1 MVKILL
7 KILEQIQL
15 NIQKMVWH
23 LNILQIFFVWD
34 ILERT
39 IIYLA
44 PTFLNFPQLFSTFLN
59 LKQILMQNSHSLL
72 RSSWPIFSLGMTLLS
87 VLYSWWDCGGMKF
100 KTSDRCNLFSCT
112 QHFHFCQ
119 WNGKQNDKRLKT
131 YWWDYGGMNGCYHV
145 FPKFT
150 FWSRNNDDPKKSRGV
165 AGRGLGWWQLGLI
178 PPILESSMVIPPKS
192 HQIKYLEVYYKTA
205 DSCF

>member
-1 MVKILL
+1 MAAHIIISYYHHHNHNYNFNHHHHYL
-7 KILEQIQL
+7 
-15 NIQKMVWH
+15 H
-23 LNILQIFFVWD
+23 FFV
-34 ILERT
+34 IFTT
-39 IIYLA
+39 INRFARFTRITRFTRSTKIA
-44 PTFLNFPQLFSTFLN
+44 RFTRITRITFLNFPQLFSTFLN

-150 FWSRNNDDPKKSRGV
+150 FWSRNNDDSKKSRGV
-165 AGRGLGWWQLGLI
+165 DGRGLWWQQVGLI
-178 PPILESSMVIPPKS
+178 PPIFRS
-192 HQIKYLEVYYKTA
+192 
-205 DSCF
+205 

>member
-1 MVKILL
+1 
-7 KILEQIQL
+7 
-15 NIQKMVWH
+15 
-23 LNILQIFFVWD
+23 
-34 ILERT
+34 
-39 IIYLA
+39 
-44 PTFLNFPQLFSTFLN
+44 
-59 LKQILMQNSHSLL
+59 
-72 RSSWPIFSLGMTLLS
+72 
-87 VLYSWWDCGGMKF
+87 MKF

-165 AGRGLGWWQLGLI
+165 VGRGLGWRQLGLI
-178 PPILESSMVIPPKS
+178 PPILGSSMVIPPKS
-192 HQIKYLEVYYKTA
+192 HQTKYLEVYYKTA
-205 DSCF
+205 EPRLTDHRSPSWTRLPKKRRQYLAGRSWSRNTRCQLNMPQSPPSPQHSLLLLQNLYSHPLPSLTPILALP

>member
-1 MVKILL
+1 
-7 KILEQIQL
+7 
-15 NIQKMVWH
+15 
-23 LNILQIFFVWD
+23 
-34 ILERT
+34 
-39 IIYLA
+39 
-44 PTFLNFPQLFSTFLN
+44 
-59 LKQILMQNSHSLL
+59 
-72 RSSWPIFSLGMTLLS
+72 MTLLS

-150 FWSRNNDDPKKSRGV
+150 FWSRNNDESKKSRGV
-165 AGRGLGWWQLGLI
+165 VGQGLGWRQVGSI
-178 PPILESSMVIPPKS
+178 PPISNSIPPLS
-192 HQIKYLEVYYKTA
+192 HQEVYYKTLKLVFSGLKFGRNHLF
-205 DSCF
+205 DPFQKY

>member
-1 MVKILL
+1 
-7 KILEQIQL
+7 
-15 NIQKMVWH
+15 
-23 LNILQIFFVWD
+23 
-34 ILERT
+34 
-39 IIYLA
+39 
-44 PTFLNFPQLFSTFLN
+44 
-59 LKQILMQNSHSLL
+59 
-72 RSSWPIFSLGMTLLS
+72 MTLLS

-165 AGRGLGWWQLGLI
+165 AGRGLGWRQLGLI
-178 PPILESSMVIPPKS
+178 PPILGSSMVIPPKS
-192 HQIKYLEVYYKTA
+192 HQTKYLEVYYKTA
-205 DSCF
+205 KEEQLKMRIQHFWAILGS